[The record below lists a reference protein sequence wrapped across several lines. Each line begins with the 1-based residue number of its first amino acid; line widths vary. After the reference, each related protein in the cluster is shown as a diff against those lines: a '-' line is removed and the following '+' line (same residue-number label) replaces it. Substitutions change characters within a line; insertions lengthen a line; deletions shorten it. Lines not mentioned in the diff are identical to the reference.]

1 MQPQPSPESLSAG
14 QMFRI
19 AKVAFIGA
27 TIVGL
32 TIVAGL
38 SGCSKAPVERKL
50 SALPVHVL
58 PAREPQPAD
67 FAEAPRLLGA
77 VRGDVETTLSFRM
90 GGLIE
95 WIGPDNDS
103 RGWRE
108 GTVVKAGAP
117 LARLIDTDFQSAVS
131 AAQAAVERERAAFE
145 RTQKLV
151 ADKVV
156 SPQDF
161 DRAKAAADAAE
172 AELRKAK
179 QALADS
185 IIMAPADG
193 VILSRQMERGEMA
206 APGNPVLRFGDFRRM
221 SVTLAVPDR
230 WIGFFRVGGQIP
242 FTVSAYEGRPFV
254 GVISEVG
261 VAARSTDRLFKVEL
275 KIDNADGALR
285 SGMTA
290 SVPIVAAD
298 LISKATGKA
307 LVVPLAALSTRAVAG
322 KAAQIIVYVV
332 DAQNVARERVVETG
346 EIVGSSILI
355 TGGELRSG
363 ERVISS
369 ASDELHPGAP
379 VVVISE
385 SPTAS
390 RASLAR
396 R

>member
-1 MQPQPSPESLSAG
+1 MKIQDSSDSLTPAAAFAVGKLALAG
-14 QMFRI
+14 
-19 AKVAFIGA
+19 ALL
-27 TIVGL
+27 VGL
-32 TIVAGL
+32 TIAAGL
-38 SGCSKAPVERKL
+38 GGCSKAPVSRKQA
-50 SALPVHVL
+50 ALPVHVIQ
-58 PAREPQPAD
+58 AREPLPAD
-67 FAEAPRLLGA
+67 FADAPRLLA
-77 VRGDVETTLSFRM
+77 TVRGDVETTLSFRM

-95 WIGPDNDS
+95 WIGPDNDG

-108 GTVVKAGAP
+108 GAVVKAGAP
-117 LARLIDTDFQSAVS
+117 LARLIGTDFQSAVAS
-131 AAQAAVERERAAFE
+131 ATAAVERERAAFE

-172 AELRKAK
+172 ADLRKAK

-185 IIMAPADG
+185 VITAPADG
-193 VILSRQMERGEMA
+193 IVLARLMERGEMA
-206 APGNPVLRFGDFRRM
+206 APGVAVLRFGDFQRM

-230 WIGFFRVGGQIP
+230 WVGFFREGGKVP

-261 VAARSTDRLFKVEL
+261 VAARAADRLFKVEL

-298 LISKATGKA
+298 MIAKASGRA
-307 LVVPLAALSTRAVAG
+307 LLVPLAALSTRAIPG
-322 KAAQIIVYVV
+322 KAAQVIVYIV
-332 DAQNVARERVVETG
+332 DEQNQARERAVETG
-346 EIVGSSILI
+346 EIIGSSILI
-355 TGGELRSG
+355 TGGELRTG
-363 ERVISS
+363 DRVISS
-369 ASDELHPGAP
+369 ASDELHPGAS
-379 VVVISE
+379 VVVLSE
-385 SPTAS
+385 GPAVS

>member
-1 MQPQPSPESLSAG
+1 MPLQESSESLSPG

-19 AKVAFIGA
+19 AKVAFAGA
-27 TIVGL
+27 ALVGL
-32 TIVAGL
+32 AVVAGL
-38 SGCSKAPVERKL
+38 SGCSKAPTQRKL
-50 SALPVHVL
+50 AALPVQVL

-67 FAEAPRLLGA
+67 FAEAPRLLA
-77 VRGDVETTLSFRM
+77 SVRGDVETTLSFRM

-95 WIGPDNDS
+95 WIGPDNDG

-108 GTVVKAGAP
+108 GAVVKAGAP
-117 LARLIDTDFQSAVS
+117 LVRLIDTDFQSAV
-131 AAQAAVERERAAFE
+131 ATATAAVERERAAFE

-185 IIMAPADG
+185 VITAPADG
-193 VILSRQMERGEMA
+193 VILTRLMERGEMA
-206 APGNPVLRFGDFRRM
+206 APGIAVLRFGDFRRM
-221 SVTLAVPDR
+221 SITLAVPDR
-230 WIGFFRVGGQIP
+230 WIGFFREGGRIP

-261 VAARSTDRLFKVEL
+261 VAARAADRLFKVEL

-298 LISKATGKA
+298 FITKATGKA
-307 LVVPLAALSTRAVAG
+307 LVIPLAALSTRAVPG

-390 RASLAR
+390 RLSFAR

>member
-1 MQPQPSPESLSAG
+1 MLG
-14 QMFRI
+14 I
-19 AKVAFIGA
+19 AKLALGSA
-27 TIVGL
+27 LLVGSII
-32 TIVAGL
+32 IVAGL
-38 SGCSKAPVERKL
+38 SGCSKAPTERKQA
-50 SALPVHVL
+50 ALPVHVIS
-58 PAREPQPAD
+58 AREPQPAD
-67 FAEAPRLLGA
+67 FAEAPRLLAA

-95 WIGPDNDS
+95 WIGPDNDG

-108 GTVVKAGAP
+108 GAVVKAGAP
-117 LARLIDTDFQSAVS
+117 LARLIGTDYQSAVAS
-131 AAQAAVERERAAFE
+131 ATAAVERERAAFE

-151 ADKVV
+151 AEKVV

-172 AELRKAK
+172 ADLRKAR
-179 QALADS
+179 QALTDS
-185 IIMAPADG
+185 VILAPADG
-193 VILSRQMERGEMA
+193 IVLSRLMERGEMA

-230 WIGFFRVGGQIP
+230 WVGFFREGGKVP

-261 VAARSTDRLFKVEL
+261 VAARATDRLFKVEL

-290 SVPIVAAD
+290 SVPIVAAE
-298 LISKATGKA
+298 LVTKTTGKS
-307 LVVPLAALSTRAVAG
+307 LLIPLAALSTRATPG
-322 KAAQIIVYVV
+322 KAAQIIVYVA
-332 DAQNVARERVVETG
+332 DEQNTARERVVETG
-346 EIVGSSILI
+346 EIIGSSILI
-355 TGGELRSG
+355 IGGELRAG
-363 ERVISS
+363 DRVIAS

-379 VVVISE
+379 IVVISE
-385 SPTAS
+385 GPAVS